1 MPESNRSRVV
11 RVATSNRKKF
21 EEIRLLLDS
30 YGLRAVRTRGKD
42 VEIQH
47 DDVRVV
53 AERALKEAL
62 KHRSEALLIEDAGL
76 YVEAL
81 KGFPGAYSSYVFR
94 TIGGNGLLRLLS
106 GEKRREAEFRSAV
119 AYGETD
125 GSIWLFEGPVRGT
138 IAKNP
143 RGTRGFGFD
152 PIFIPESFTH
162 TFAEMPIEKKNR
174 ISHRALAVTAFAKWY
189 TTRIG

>member
-1 MPESNRSRVV
+1 MPESNKGRVV
-11 RVATSNRKKF
+11 RVATGNRKKF

-53 AERALKEAL
+53 AETALKEAL

-76 YVEAL
+76 YVGAL

-119 AYGETD
+119 AYGEAD
-125 GSIWLFEGPVRGT
+125 GSIWLFEGRVRGT
-138 IAKNP
+138 IAGTP
-143 RGTRGFGFD
+143 RGTGGFGFD
-152 PIFIPESFTH
+152 PIFVPESSPK
-162 TFAEMPIEKKNR
+162 TFAEMPIEEKNR
-174 ISHRALAVTAFAKWY
+174 ISHRALAMTAFAKWY
-189 TTRIG
+189 ATRIG

>member
-1 MPESNRSRVV
+1 MPESNKGRVV
-11 RVATSNRKKF
+11 RVATGNRKKF

-53 AERALKEAL
+53 AETALKEAV
-62 KHRSEALLIEDAGL
+62 KYRSEALLIEDAGL

-119 AYGETD
+119 AYGEAD
-125 GSIWLFEGPVRGT
+125 GSIWLFEGRVRGT
-138 IAKNP
+138 IAGTP
-143 RGTRGFGFD
+143 RGTGGFGFD
-152 PIFIPESFTH
+152 PIFVPESSPK
-162 TFAEMPIEKKNR
+162 TFAEMPIEEKNR
-174 ISHRALAVTAFAKWY
+174 ISHRALAMTAFAKWY
-189 TTRIG
+189 ATRIG